1 MATLASN
8 KDMSTLPGLASGQ
21 TTNADNP
28 FEPFFGP
35 ISVQDGQGVKAGDTF
50 SHETY
55 NLPDAYKGK
64 SLYMED
70 IMDWLIT
77 RTDEW
82 YTSRVMPWKMTDQLS
97 VKWNV
102 WRFNRTMAD
111 LEPHQGVPRYV
122 TAESEERSDR
132 LVRRGLAFI
141 IEHGFWT
148 TDRGRKHYL
157 TNLEQITSA
166 VHETAYYG
174 VLHALLSGKNHYRE
188 WNRQYGRRVTRI
200 DDLLRMDRN
209 RWAICQKTPRGMF
222 LLDAQLREMLA
233 YQGVTADTWILPSK
247 VGVYLNMVPSN
258 VTSVEEA
265 GPSKQISDNN
275 SNTAAMQ
282 KLTTF
287 RGSVVCETR
296 PFDMDFSGEP
306 VELLRREKMIGEY
319 YTMLAHDSPS
329 SQQYKTDHRAIFIY
343 NMDVDRFEKVQIEDA
358 INNCFRWGADGV
370 PDGDHD
376 YILKGYGNSA
386 AREVGTR
393 DDPMMCHHGSD
404 ADMRDGKWKSKAPNG
419 ICTWL
424 GDIGL
429 EHFRDQDIR
438 DWSETV
444 KRASRDFSGNT
455 SSPLDCHRFLKHILG
470 ANYDASCIT
479 GGGDLPRGNA
489 VRGES
494 RDPDVFRRVF
504 NSPTAIEP
512 LVSALQDSWDP
523 SLASSVLG
531 DSHPQ
536 MAYVPQ
542 LEESQIAQRFHAGFP
557 EMWKSLVTADDF
569 HEVRKSVVGEFN
581 AADSDTERLGV
592 LKRANALY
600 ERQLTDKAVS
610 RRSKLA
616 DGGLLN
622 RALMELQAPSSKKA
636 RSAALKETRAFL
648 EKFESTVQYF
658 QQLNDSTTVEAL
670 GLLEEI
676 VRDYIQPLNAID
688 ASQIE
693 QRIEAH
699 IDGGSALTP
708 QLLSQWKTEVSKN
721 SIDSNIE
728 RLARNLKPAGR
739 QLPDTK
745 ARKEAF
751 RNDRVQFR
759 KDVEDDLYSAPVL
772 GGGRARLGPR
782 SLPSLEMRTR
792 MESIPTE
799 ASNERTQNDMFKCMF
814 CHCRLTKGTL
824 DKFAEYNILIPFG
837 FMITRP
843 FMRYDMCSGIL
854 AKAGADLGQ
863 TFMGHADFQLTD
875 DIIHKTHIG
884 HYTFYSKSIVH
895 NDKLYTIAEDIFSAG
910 YKGGEGTR
918 FYTDIDTLSED
929 IHAEAFRASIIAH
942 MIPYRTN
949 QPNAPR
955 IHNPI
960 DITGKLHPTLY
971 QDTDIPEIETSA
983 SMYPGARYLSEK
995 LELRKLTSYTSDA
1008 TEHFLSPFKYL
1019 NTVAFQG
1026 SQYYFSN
1033 LSGTYAR
1040 IEGTGHWNSRYN
1052 GCKGVVCGDMDY
1064 FRELGH
1070 DDSSPI

>member
-1 MATLASN
+1 MASLASN
-8 KDMSTLPGLASGQ
+8 KDFSTLPGLSTGH

-35 ISVQDGQGVKAGDTF
+35 ISVQDGQNVKAGDTF
-50 SHETY
+50 AHETY

-64 SLYMED
+64 SLFMED

-82 YTSRVMPWKMTDQLS
+82 YTSRVMPWRMTDQLS

-102 WRFNRTMAD
+102 FRFNRTMAD

-174 VLHALLSGKNHYRE
+174 VLHALLSGKNHWKE

-233 YQGVTADTWILPSK
+233 HQGVTADTWILPSK

-319 YTMLAHDSPS
+319 YTMLCQDQPS
-329 SQQYKTDHRAIFIY
+329 AQTYRTDHRSIYIF
-343 NMDVDRFEKVQIEDA
+343 NMDVDRFEKIQIEDA
-358 INNCFRWGADGV
+358 IDNCFRWGDDGV
-370 PDGDHD
+370 PSGDHE
-376 YILKGYGNSA
+376 YIKRGYGHSGYS
-386 AREVGTR
+386 EVGTGG
-393 DDPMMCHHGSD
+393 DPMMCHHENALD
-404 ADMRDGKWKSKAPNG
+404 KAPDG

-424 GDIGL
+424 GDL
-429 EHFRDQDIR
+429 PLDHFKDSDIR
-438 DWSETV
+438 NWADSV
-444 KRASRDFSGNT
+444 KNACRNYKGDTAS
-455 SSPLDCHRFLKHILG
+455 PQDCNEFLESILG
-470 ANYDASCIT
+470 RAQYSKIT
-479 GGGDLPRGNA
+479 ALGGSPALRTRALDTGSFP
-489 VRGES
+489 
-494 RDPDVFRRVF
+494 RVF
-504 NSPTAIEP
+504 NVPTAIEP

-531 DSHPQ
+531 AGHPQ

-542 LEESQIAQRFHAGFP
+542 LEASQIAQRFHSGFP
-557 EMWKSLVTADDF
+557 EMWKSHVNADDF
-569 HEVRKSVVGEFN
+569 SEVRSAIISEFN
-581 AADSDTERLGV
+581 AAGSDEERLGV
-592 LKRANALY
+592 LKRSNALY
-600 ERQLTDKAVS
+600 EKTLTDKAVS

-616 DGGLLN
+616 DGGLLD

-648 EKFESTVQYF
+648 DKFASSVAYF
-658 QQLNDSTTVEAL
+658 QQIDSTRTVEAL

-676 VRDYIQPLNAID
+676 VRDYIQPLNAVD
-688 ASQIE
+688 ASQME
-693 QRIEAH
+693 KRIEAH
-699 IDGGSALTP
+699 IEAGEALTP
-708 QLLSQWKTEVSKN
+708 QSLAQWKTEVSKH
-721 SIDSNIE
+721 SIDTNIE
-728 RLARNLKPAGR
+728 RLARNLKAAGY
-739 QLPDTK
+739 QVPDQSGLDESTY
-745 ARKEAF
+745 
-751 RNDRVQFR
+751 RNDPEGFKRNAEVAIGAASTVRAARALGRGITGVGGSFP
-759 KDVEDDLYSAPVL
+759 DDPNSQS
-772 GGGRARLGPR
+772 R
-782 SLPSLEMRTR
+782 EMR
-792 MESIPTE
+792 
-799 ASNERTQNDMFKCMF
+799 ERLKAEPLDPQATQNDMFKSMF
-814 CHCRLTKGTL
+814 CRCRLTKGTL
-824 DKFAEYNILIPFG
+824 QKFAEYDIIIPFG
-837 FMITRP
+837 FLLVRP

-854 AKAGADLGQ
+854 CKSGADLGQ

-875 DIIHKTHIG
+875 DVIHKVHVG
-884 HYTFYSKSIVH
+884 HYTFYSKSVVH
-895 NDKLYTIAEDIFSAG
+895 NDKLYTIAEDIFAAG

-918 FYTDIDTLSED
+918 FYKDPEALSAD
-929 IHAEAFRASIIAH
+929 IHAEAFRADIIAH
-942 MIPYRTN
+942 LIPYRTN

-955 IHNPI
+955 VQNPI
-960 DITGKLHPTLY
+960 DLTGKLHPTLY
-971 QDTDIPEIETSA
+971 QDTDIPEVEA
-983 SMYPGARYLSEK
+983 DVAMYPGARYLAEK
-995 LELRKLTSYTSDA
+995 LELRKLTSYSSDA

-1019 NTVAFQG
+1019 NTIAFQG
-1026 SQYYFSN
+1026 PQYYYSN
-1033 LSGTYAR
+1033 MTGQHAR
-1040 IEGTGHWNSRYN
+1040 IQGQGHFGDNAYP
-1052 GCKGVVCGDMDY
+1052 GCKGVRCGDMDY
-1064 FRELGH
+1064 FREVSTN
-1070 DDSSPI
+1070 DESPI

>member
-8 KDMSTLPGLASGQ
+8 KDLSTLPGLASGH

-188 WNRQYGRRVTRI
+188 WNRQYGRRVSRI
-200 DDLLRMDRN
+200 DDLLRTDRN

-233 YQGVTADTWILPSK
+233 YQGVSADTWILPSK

-319 YTMLAHDSPS
+319 YLMLAHDSPS

-343 NMDVDRFEKVQIEDA
+343 NMDVDRFEKIQIEDA
-358 INNCFRWGADGV
+358 IKNCFRFDSGV
-370 PDGDHD
+370 QGFPDGDHE

-393 DDPMMCHHGSD
+393 DDPMMCHHGTD
-404 ADMRDGKWKSKAPNG
+404 ADLTDGKWKSKAPNG

-429 EHFRDQDIR
+429 DHFRDQDIR

-444 KRASRDFSGNT
+444 KRACRDFSGNS
-455 SSPLDCHRFLKHILG
+455 SSPLDCHRFLKLILKD
-470 ANYDASCIT
+470 NYDPSCISDT
-479 GGGDLPRGNA
+479 GNLARGTA
-489 VRGES
+489 VLTES

-531 DSHPQ
+531 ESHPQ

-581 AADSDTERLGV
+581 AAGSDSDRLGV

-616 DGGLLN
+616 EGGILD

-636 RSAALKETRAFL
+636 RSAGLKETRAFL
-648 EKFESTVQYF
+648 DKFESTVQYF
-658 QQLNDSTTVEAL
+658 QQLNDSTTVDAL

-699 IDGGSALTP
+699 IEGGNALTP

-721 SIDSNIE
+721 SIDSNIA
-728 RLARNLKPAGR
+728 RLARNLKPSGR
-739 QLPDTK
+739 KLPDSEDR
-745 ARKEAF
+745 RKAF
-751 RNDRVQFR
+751 RDDRIAFRTTVQN
-759 KDVEDDLYSAPVL
+759 DLYRNVASTAK
-772 GGGRARLGPR
+772 GDQ
-782 SLPSLEMRTR
+782 SLEMRTR
-792 MESIPTE
+792 LKSLAAET
-799 ASNERTQNDMFKCMF
+799 ERTQNDMFKCMF
-814 CHCRLTKGTL
+814 CHCRLTRTTL
-824 DKFAEYNILIPFG
+824 EKFAEYNILIPFG
-837 FMITRP
+837 FLITRP

-854 AKAGADLGQ
+854 CKAGADLGQ

-875 DIIHKTHIG
+875 DIIHKTHVG

-910 YKGGEGTR
+910 YKGGECTR
-918 FYTDIDTLSED
+918 FYDDIDKLSED
-929 IHAEAFRASIIAH
+929 IHAEAFQASIIAH

-949 QPNAPR
+949 QPNGPR
-955 IHNPI
+955 VQNPI

-971 QDTDIPEIETSA
+971 QDTEIPEVETSA

-1033 LSGTYAR
+1033 LSGNYAR

-1052 GCKGVVCGDMDY
+1052 GCKGVVCGDFDY
-1064 FRELGH
+1064 FRDLQHNDE
-1070 DDSSPI
+1070 SPI